1 MSSKISYEILRQ
13 NDLEEAIYCSVSAF
27 INGEPTTKAV
37 GGTPE
42 DFHYMMTIFCQACVE
57 EGLSLIA
64 KDKHTGQIIGNAISK
79 DFLTF
84 PQEGLEKISPA
95 LLSGFSIFEK
105 LENDYKAQ
113 HPVKQGELCHLLSL
127 GVLESFRL
135 SNIGTELVL
144 KAHDLAQKHQ
154 FKGVIAQVSNPISQ
168 HILLNKFGYE
178 EVDAI
183 SYQDFEY
190 QGRKIFSSITET
202 ESCQLVIKYL

>member
-1 MSSKISYEILRQ
+1 LSKIDYELLTQ
-13 NDLEEAIYCSVSAF
+13 QDLEEAISCSVSAF

-37 GGTPE
+37 GATPE
-42 DFHYMMTIFCQACVE
+42 EFHYMMKIFTEACVE

-64 KDKHTGQIIGNAISK
+64 KDKKTGQIIGNAISK

-84 PQEGLEKISPA
+84 PEEGLDKISPS
-95 LLSGFSIFEK
+95 LLSGLSIFEK

-113 HPVKQGELCHLLSL
+113 HTIQRGELFHLLSL
-127 GVLESFRL
+127 GVLDPFRL
-135 SNIGTELVL
+135 SNIGTQLVL
-144 KAHDLAQKHQ
+144 EAHHLAQKHH

-178 EVDAI
+178 KLDAI

-190 QGRKIFSSITET
+190 QGKNILSSITET
-202 ESCQLVIKYL
+202 DSCQLVIKYF